1 MEIRVWLPDT
11 LAGWRYCLRHP
22 RSFIAGRYGYKAF
35 IRQRDIMMSA
45 IKQRND
51 IELKYSKTL
60 ADLIAVRKEL
70 SELKRKK
77 K

>member
-1 MEIRVWLPDT
+1 
-11 LAGWRYCLRHP
+11 
-22 RSFIAGRYGYKAF
+22 
-35 IRQRDIMMSA
+35 MMSA

-51 IELKYSKTL
+51 IDLKYSKTL

-77 K
+77 KIMHG